1 MPTSDNNYKS
11 GRQIDDRK
19 VRFAKINSYIF
30 ANGGFVV
37 SIPGSPELV
46 FEVLPHSPIPAK
58 LIELGY
64 DVRPADPPEG
74 QRILGAAITERL
86 ALSSSGAL
94 VPLTEESTKAVAE
107 IRTHAG
113 IVRVTR
119 FSFGIG

>member
-86 ALSSSGAL
+86 ALSSSGAYE
-94 VPLTEESTKAVAE
+94 PLAEATEAVAE